1 MARYKLILAY
11 DGTAYNGYQ
20 RQAIKHSVQHELEAA
35 LRKIGWQGKT
45 LTASGRTDSGVHAQ
59 GQVLH
64 LDLDWKHST
73 ETLLTALNAF
83 LPEDI
88 AALDAEEVDESF
100 HARYSAL
107 SRTYRYQLYVQKHR
121 NPLIDRFAWRVT
133 AQPDLELMNLESR
146 DLLGEHDF
154 IAFGKALNQTG
165 TTIRRIYQAEWTE
178 TGFGMDFTITGNAF
192 LNHMVRRIVWVLV
205 HVGSEMLPRGSV
217 IKGFE
222 TGYAGTVALAPARGL
237 TLMKVDYGEEI
248 KK

>member
-11 DGTAYNGYQ
+11 DGTVYNGYQ

-35 LRKIGWQGKT
+35 LRKIGWQGNT
-45 LTASGRTDSGVHAQ
+45 LTASGRTDSGVHAL

-64 LDLDWKHST
+64 LDLDWKHDK

-83 LPEDI
+83 LPDDI
-88 AALDAEEVDESF
+88 AALEAEEVDEGF

-107 SRTYRYQLYVQKHR
+107 NRTYRYQLYVQKHR

-133 AQPDLELMNLESR
+133 VQPDLELMNLESQ

-154 IAFGKALNQTG
+154 IAFGKAMKPSG
-165 TTIRRIYQAEWTE
+165 TTVRKIYQADWAE
-178 TGFGMDFTITGNAF
+178 TDFGMGFTITGNAF

-205 HVGSEMLPRGSV
+205 HVGSGMMPKGAVLR
-217 IKGFE
+217 GFE

-248 KK
+248 NK

>member
-20 RQAIKHSVQHELEAA
+20 RQVIKHSVQHELEAA
-35 LRKIGWQGKT
+35 LRKIGWQAKT

-64 LDLDWKHST
+64 FDLDWKHDT
-73 ETLLTALNAF
+73 DTLLTALNAF
-83 LPEDI
+83 LPDDI
-88 AALDAEEVDESF
+88 AALKAEEVDESF
-100 HARYSAL
+100 HARYNAL
-107 SRTYRYQLYVQKHR
+107 SRTYSYQLYAQKHR

-133 AQPDLELMNLESR
+133 VKPDLEVMNLESQ

-154 IAFGKALNQTG
+154 IAFGKALNPTG
-165 TTIRRIYQAEWTE
+165 STIRTIYQADWAED
-178 TGFGMDFTITGNAF
+178 GLGMTFTIKGNGF

-205 HVGSEMLPRGSV
+205 HVGSGMMPRGTV
-217 IKGFE
+217 LRGFE

-237 TLMKVDYGEEI
+237 TLKQVDYGEE
-248 KK
+248 KNK

>member
-20 RQAIKHSVQHELEAA
+20 RQVIKNSVQHELEAA

-64 LDLDWKHST
+64 FDLEWKHDT

-83 LPEDI
+83 LPNDI
-88 AALDAEEVDESF
+88 AALNVEEVAESF
-100 HARYSAL
+100 HARYCAQ

-133 AQPDLELMNLESR
+133 ARPDLKLMNLESR

-154 IAFGKALNQTG
+154 IAFGKALNQSG
-165 TTIRRIYQAEWTE
+165 STIRKIYQAEWVGTDSE
-178 TGFGMDFTITGNAF
+178 MTFTIKGNGF

-205 HVGSEMLPRGSV
+205 HVGSGMMPRGTV
-217 IKGFE
+217 LRGFE

-237 TLMKVDYGEEI
+237 TLMQVDYGEEVN
-248 KK
+248 K

>member
-20 RQAIKHSVQHELEAA
+20 RQAIKHSVQHELEMA

-64 LDLDWKHST
+64 FDLDWKHST

-83 LPEDI
+83 LPDDI
-88 AALDAEEVDESF
+88 GALQAEETDASF
-100 HARYSAL
+100 HARYSAK
-107 SRTYRYQLYVQKHR
+107 SRTYCYQLYVQKHR
-121 NPLIDRFAWRVT
+121 NPLVDRFAWRVT
-133 AQPDLELMNLESR
+133 TQPDLALMALEAK

-154 IAFGKALNQTG
+154 IAFGRALNGNG
-165 TTIRRIYQAEWTE
+165 TTIRRIYKAEWAQTS
-178 TGFGMDFTITGNAF
+178 FGMAFTITGNAF
-192 LNHMVRRIVWVLV
+192 LNHMVRRIVWALV
-205 HVGSEMLPRGSV
+205 QVGSGFLPRGTV
-217 IKGFE
+217 NRGFE

-237 TLMKVDYGEEI
+237 TLMKVDYSEENEC
-248 KK
+248 